1 MGMLMDSYFGI
12 MWESMISR
20 SSVRVLKI
28 IDVKIKC
35 FTQDCQFSQAF
46 LFQPNKLSKE
56 KMY

>member
-1 MGMLMDSYFGI
+1 MLMDSYFGI

-35 FTQDCQFSQAF
+35 FTQDCQFSHAF
-46 LFQPNKLSKE
+46 LFHPNKLSKE